1 MIGTLLV
8 AINQGDDMLD
18 GEAINWVKLVL
29 TYCVPYGVATFA
41 GVRAKQDDIRDGTLN
56 R

>member
-1 MIGTLLV
+1 MLI
-8 AINQGDDMLD
+8 AINHGDMIVEGGPIDWLK
-18 GEAINWVKLVL
+18 ICL

-41 GVRAKQDDIRDGTLN
+41 GVRAKQADARS

>member
-1 MIGTLLV
+1 MIGTLLI
-8 AINQGDDMLD
+8 AINQGDDILD
-18 GEAINWVKLVL
+18 GSAINWVKLML

-41 GVRAKQDDIRDGTLN
+41 GVRARQADMRDHLLD